1 MTNNR
6 SQTPSGF
13 TPLDSSGRIPLETA
27 PTSRCGKS
35 PKSMKGVLFNLLCRK
50 TALRYY
56 LITLLI
62 LNLIVGATILGSLQ
76 QLYRTINNLTESV
89 AVLSINDRYNN
100 VTVEPVKKQEKGK

>member
-13 TPLDSSGRIPLETA
+13 TPLESSGRIPLETA
-27 PTSRCGKS
+27 PINRGVKS
-35 PKSMKGVLFNLLCRK
+35 SKPTKSVLRNFFFCK
-50 TALRYY
+50 AALRYY

-62 LNLIVGATILGSLQ
+62 LNLVVGATILGSLQ

-100 VTVEPVKKQEKGK
+100 DIVEPVKKQEKGK